1 MIRLAR
7 HVVVLLVSGQALF
20 AADGTSAVSSE
31 PAELREPP
39 PVEDVRFITA
49 NWFDDGYGSFV
60 RWSVPDKQWESVLEA
75 VSDSRE
81 QEPPETGAAPPMDS
95 NQLHLRIVTTDGRS
109 LTIVAGSEGG
119 ELKAFP
125 FRGCREA
132 FQFADHGG
140 PFLRERLG
148 TAFRTAIEQRRSSS
162 DAGDDGG
169 N

>member
-7 HVVVLLVSGQALF
+7 HVVVLLVSGQTLF
-20 AADGTSAVSSE
+20 AADGTTEVSSE

-39 PVEDVRFITA
+39 PVEDVRYITA

-60 RWSVPDKQWESVLEA
+60 RWSVSDKQWESVLEA
-75 VSDSRE
+75 VSDCRE
-81 QEPPETGAAPPMDS
+81 QEAPEPGAAPAMES
-95 NQLHLRIVTTDGRS
+95 NQVLLRIVTTDGRS
-109 LTIVAGSEGG
+109 LTIIAGDEGG

-125 FRGCREA
+125 FRGCSQA
-132 FQFADHGG
+132 FQFAEHGG

-148 TAFRTAIEQRRSSS
+148 TAFRTAIEERRSAS
-162 DAGDDGG
+162 DAGDDA